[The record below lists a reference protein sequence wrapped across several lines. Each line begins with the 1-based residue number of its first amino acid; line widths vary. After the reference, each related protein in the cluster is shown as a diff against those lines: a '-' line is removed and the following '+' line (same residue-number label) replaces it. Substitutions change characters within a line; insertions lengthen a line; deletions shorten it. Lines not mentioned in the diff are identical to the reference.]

1 MGESC
6 MKYCKFCKELCF
18 GEALPF
24 DGCKHKLEEIT
35 DINEPVRLCI
45 AGGTER
51 AMITGLLKDAEI
63 PFLEQNIQPQG
74 VANDIVTGYDVK
86 LSNIGILVPFSALP
100 KANELLSSVETL
112 TNDIEPHMDEI
123 KSHITYL
130 KNKSQ
135 AEKDKP
141 MNPALK
147 TTIKVLSALAF
158 LVLVALVVFGTDA
171 VTGFIKGLFK

>member
-1 MGESC
+1 
-6 MKYCKFCKELCF
+6 MKYCKFCKKLCYDD
-18 GEALPF
+18 ALPF

-63 PFLEQNIQPQG
+63 PYLEQNIQPQG

-86 LSNIGILVPFSALP
+86 LSNIGVLVPFSALP
-100 KANELLSSVETL
+100 KASELLSSVETL
-112 TNDIEPHMDEI
+112 NNTVEPHMDQI
-123 KSHITYL
+123 KAELTSL
-130 KNKSQ
+130 KTK
-135 AEKDKP
+135 AAAKEGKP

-147 TTIKVLSALAF
+147 TTVKVLSALAF
-158 LVLVALVVFGTDA
+158 LALIALVVFGTDA
-171 VTGFIKGLFK
+171 VTGFIKGLFNK